1 MLRRCPARSS
11 RVAVLAQE
19 GLDLAL
25 ESQHE
30 RAAAAVNRLSSSD
43 AEPALADA
51 ILFDVGLLGPVE
63 ADADAA
69 RQKVGIVERAL
80 RVHREPVGEFLGHR
94 TAEIRVSPLIRTRRR
109 WCPEED

>member
-1 MLRRCPARSS
+1 MLRRCSAPSS
-11 RVAVLAQE
+11 RCAVLAQE